1 MAEGRD
7 GGDGWRDPYLRKVR
21 TVAVIVICI
30 LMVWVIVA
38 EPGPNDIAT
47 TGTLG
52 GMLLVLL
59 GFEALTRWPK

>member
-1 MAEGRD
+1 MAEGD
-7 GGDGWRDPYLRKVR
+7 NGSGWRDPYLRRVR
-21 TVAVIVICI
+21 TVAVIVICV